1 MFKNMLIATRLKMIL
16 VIAALPLLVFGAII
30 MMGNYQSYT
39 SADETLKRIDKVQS
53 LTGLIHELQKER
65 GMSVGFVASG
75 GSVGMEKLT
84 TQRKA
89 VDKALGGYK
98 ESCAR
103 NSFTERGKD
112 ESSKLADQ
120 RASIDALKLSPKDI
134 VGYYTGYI
142 SGMFDDFVIATAKS
156 NDSAIKNDLQA
167 LSHLSSSKES
177 MGQIRALLNGAF
189 TDNAF
194 GDGAYARFAAAQGVY
209 RVNNAK
215 YLVIAD
221 DNERD
226 FYKKTVLTPELEKV
240 MAMMNMANQK
250 YKEGNF
256 GMDPKEWFAT
266 ASVVIDNLKKTEDF
280 YVANIQDYAQKKKAT
295 QLSYLIASF
304 VVVAIALVA
313 LLVAAFTTQNSIL
326 QSLNGLSSGLKGLI
340 SGKSDSSSKLTVH
353 SNDEAGEI
361 AKLFNDYLGAIAE
374 GQAQDKVL
382 LQDAKVVIGRVNNGW
397 YSQFIEARTTNAA
410 LEGFKNDVNSM
421 LRNTRQRFID
431 VDEVLE
437 TYAKLDYTKTLSMKP
452 TDEKG
457 GAFERLVI
465 GVNELQKAVSQ
476 MLGENLE
483 KGYELLGNSGEL
495 TQMVEQ
501 LSTSANEQAASL
513 EETAASLEEITSVIR
528 ETAGR
533 TSEMARL
540 SLETKKSAQHG
551 MILTNKTVANMDEID
566 KATSAINE
574 AVSIIENIAF
584 QTNILSLNAAV
595 EAATAGEAGKGFAVV
610 AQEVRNLANRSAE
623 AAKNIKGLAEE
634 ANRKT
639 TEGKEASTQML
650 EALSEL
656 SQKIDTTSKLVED
669 VTAASREQM
678 SGVEQI
684 NDAVS
689 QLDQMTQENASVS
702 NQTSVI
708 AENVSRLANELVEE
722 ADKKQFL
729 GKDGIKRLS
738 A

>member
-1 MFKNMLIATRLKMIL
+1 MFKNMLIATRLRMIL
-16 VIAALPLLVFGAII
+16 VIAALPLLIFGAII
-30 MMGNYQSYT
+30 MVGNYQSYIG
-39 SADETLKRIDKVQS
+39 ANETLKRVDKVQN
-53 LTGLIHELQKER
+53 LANLIHELQKER

-75 GSVGMEKLT
+75 GTVGGEKLSN
-84 TQRKA
+84 QRKA
-89 VDKALGGYK
+89 VDKVLMGYK
-98 ESCAR
+98 ESCAK
-103 NSFTERGKD
+103 NSFTERGKE
-112 ESSKLADQ
+112 ESSKLAEQ
-120 RASIDALKLSPKDI
+120 RAGIDALKLTPKD
-134 VGYYTGYI
+134 VVVYYTGYI
-142 SGMFDDFVIATAKS
+142 SSMFDDFVIATAKS
-156 NDSAIKNDLQA
+156 TDSVVKNDLQA

-209 RVNNAK
+209 KVNNAK
-215 YLVIAD
+215 YLVISD
-221 DNERD
+221 DAERD

-240 MAMMNMANQK
+240 FGMMNTANQK
-250 YKEGNF
+250 YKEGAF
-256 GMDPKEWFAT
+256 GIDPKEWFAT
-266 ASVVIDNLKKTEDF
+266 ATVVIDNLKKTEDF
-280 YVANIQDYAQKKKAT
+280 YISNIEEYAQKKKAT
-295 QLSYLIASF
+295 QLTYLVASF
-304 VVVAIALVA
+304 VVVAAALIA
-313 LLVAAFTTQNSIL
+313 LLVVAMTTQNSIL
-326 QSLNGLSSGLKGLI
+326 RSLVGLSSGLKGLV
-340 SGKSDSSSKLTVH
+340 SGKGDISAKLKVY

-374 GQAQDKVL
+374 GQAQDNAL
-382 LQDAKVVIGRVNNGW
+382 LQDAKAVITRVNNGW

-421 LRNTRQRFID
+421 LKNTRQRFID

-437 TYAKLDYTKTLSMKP
+437 TYAKLDYTKTLTMKP
-452 TDEKG
+452 TDEHG
-457 GAFERLVI
+457 GVFERLVN
-465 GVNELQKAVSQ
+465 GVNTLQSAVSQ
-476 MLGENLE
+476 MLGENLT

-495 TQMVEQ
+495 TRMVEQ

-533 TSEMARL
+533 SSEMAKL
-540 SLETKKSAQHG
+540 SSETKKSAQNG
-551 MILTNKTVANMDEID
+551 MILTTKTVENMNEID

-574 AVSIIENIAF
+574 AVSIIENISF

-623 AAKNIKGLAEE
+623 AAKNIKELAEE
-634 ANRKT
+634 ASRKT
-639 TEGKEASTQML
+639 AEGKESSAQMIQ
-650 EALSEL
+650 ALDEL
-656 SQKIDTTSKLVED
+656 SHKIDTTARLVED
-669 VTAASREQM
+669 VTAASKEQM

-684 NDAVS
+684 NDAVT

-708 AENVSRLANELVEE
+708 AENVSRLAGELVDN

-729 GKDGIKRLS
+729 GKENVKKITV
-738 A
+738 